1 MLPWFSIKTYPS
13 ISTGARLFGLSK
25 SQSSGDAAGNPLFPS
40 L

>member
-1 MLPWFSIKTYPS
+1 MLPWFSIKTFPS

-25 SQSSGDAAGNPLFPS
+25 NQPFGDAAGNTLLPS